1 MASSTDPMPKLPTI
15 NLGRER
21 DKKRSDKWSFYL
33 RGEGEESRT
42 TLNMVKAA
50 TAAHKAKVPG
60 SSAALESQLI
70 YSHGSNVTWILLSL
84 CFS

>member
-1 MASSTDPMPKLPTI
+1 MPMLSTV
-15 NLGRER
+15 NLGRDGNR
-21 DKKRSDKWSFYL
+21 MKSDKWSFYL
-33 RGEGEESRT
+33 RSEGEESRT
-42 TLNMVKAA
+42 TMNMVKAA

-60 SSAALESQLI
+60 GSAALESQLI